1 MQDPFAI
8 FTDIWASRATKAG
21 AAMLVLGWLP
31 LLLMIAFGDAD
42 ANPIGLGLL
51 AWLATMIAFVLG
63 CAGMV
68 RGFQRWRAR

>member
-1 MQDPFAI
+1 
-8 FTDIWASRATKAG
+8 
-21 AAMLVLGWLP
+21 
-31 LLLMIAFGDAD
+31 MIAFGDAD